1 MSLFDQFVQ
10 QYQLSKT
17 LRFELKPVGETSELL
32 EEEKVFRKDKALQE
46 NYEKTKPYL
55 DRLHRAFVKEALAKE
70 KGTFTE
76 KELKEYAELCQKFQA
91 AKEHK
96 VKKDKTEL
104 AKKEKELRQKITQS
118 FEQQAQ
124 AWAEKYSLN
133 SKKESKKKDQ
143 KALSILFGVEV
154 FKILQARY
162 GEEEGTKIRDPSTGE
177 QISLFAAWQKF
188 SGYFTKFQE
197 TRKNF
202 YKNDGKASAI
212 ATRTIDQNLKRF
224 CNNRVVFEK
233 SLKGLDFSEV
243 EKNFGKSLEQVFAL
257 DFYNH
262 CLLQEGIDEY
272 NQILGG
278 GTLANGEKRKGLNEL
293 INKYNQDQKDQK
305 DQKRPYLRKL
315 DKQILSEQEKLIGEI
330 ENEEEL
336 LAELKDF
343 HQTAAAKTKSL
354 KRLLPDFFKH
364 NATYDIA
371 KIYITKEALNTIAYR
386 WTDEAPLLQ
395 QSLGEVLKQEKIVNS
410 ADKLPDCIALKHL
423 KEALKQVAEKE
434 KKIWKERYSEIGIF
448 KNENAKEA
456 DLLWQQFLEI
466 FQYEF
471 QALFERAISKKEK
484 VGYQVFEK
492 EFQAL
497 WQNFKITKESKD
509 LIKNFADQVLAIY
522 QMAKYF
528 AVEKKRQWS
537 EDYDLGDFYTDPHKG
552 YFEHFY
558 QRAYEEIVQPY
569 NRIRNYLTKKPYEE
583 KKWKLN
589 FENATLAAGWD
600 QNKEPE
606 KWAVLL
612 RQEEKLFLGIM
623 KKGCNQIFA
632 EKKIKN
638 LAPGS
643 GQDKYEKMVY
653 KYLPDPVKMLPKV
666 CFCTKGK
673 EFFKPPAEILEIYK
687 EGKFKKGENFSV
699 PSLQKLIDF
708 YKDCLKKYPDWQC
721 YDFRHLKPTEKYQ
734 NLKEF
739 TEDVAKDSYKIKF
752 QALPAEYIR
761 DKNQQGELY
770 LFQIK
775 NKDWNKGA
783 TGCKNLHTLY
793 FEALFAPAN
802 QKQNFPFKLN
812 GEAEIFYRPATEQAK
827 LGSKK
832 DRQGKRITNHKR
844 FSEEKIFFHL
854 PVTLNRAQSQ
864 PNWQFN
870 AEMNNFLAQNGKEI
884 KIIGLDRGEKH
895 LLYYTVINQEG
906 EVLTTAEGKLLAG
919 SLNWIGRDG
928 AGQVIDYHA
937 KLGEREKEREKARQ
951 AWEAVQQIKDL
962 KKGYISQVVRKL
974 ADLALQYN
982 AIIVLE
988 DLNMRFKQMRG
999 GIEKSVY
1006 QQLEKALITK
1016 FNFLVNKK
1024 ETDSQKPGHP
1034 LRAYQLT
1041 APFKSFQAM
1050 GKQTGLIFYTPAAYT
1065 SQIDPVTGWRPNLYL
1080 KYQSAKKAQEKI
1092 GKFSSIEFR
1101 EGRFEFTYDLKK
1113 FKKLKEWPKK
1123 TRWTVCS
1130 KVARFQWVRQRKEK
1144 EGGYKAYPDL
1154 TENFQE
1160 LFKDYG
1166 LDYRQGDLQAQIKD
1180 LTLQGNEKF
1189 FKRFF
1194 SLFKLLCQIR
1204 NTDEKAKDPNQRDFI
1219 LSPVAP
1225 FFDSRKGK
1233 HPRNG
1238 DENGAYNI
1246 ARKGCLILAKI
1257 AKFYKEKGDCTK
1269 LKWGDFFI
1277 SHKDWDDFTQ
1287 KEV

>member
-17 LRFELKPVGETSELL
+17 LRFELKPVGATSKLL
-32 EEEKVFRKDKALQE
+32 EKEEVFRKDKALQE

-96 VKKDKTEL
+96 VKKDY
-104 AKKEKELRQKITQS
+104 KKQLEKREKELRQKIIQS

-124 AWAEKYSLN
+124 AEKYSLN
-133 SKKESKKKDQ
+133 SKKKSKKKDQ
-143 KALSILFGVEV
+143 KALSILFGKEV

-162 GEEEGTKIRDPSTGE
+162 GEEEETKIRDPITGK

-212 ATRTIDQNLKRF
+212 ATRIIDQNLKRF

-243 EKNFGKSLEQVFAL
+243 ESNFGKSLEQVFAL

-278 GTLANGEKRKGLNEL
+278 VTLANGEKRKGLNEL
-293 INKYNQDQKDQK
+293 INKYNQGQQDKKDN
-305 DQKRPYLRKL
+305 KRPYLRKL

-330 ENEEEL
+330 ESEEEL
-336 LAELKDF
+336 LAELKNF

-395 QSLGEVLKQEKIVNS
+395 ASLKEVLKQEKIIVKS
-410 ADKLPDCIALKHL
+410 TRELPDCIALKHL
-423 KEALKQVAEKE
+423 KEALKQVAEK
-434 KKIWKERYSEIGIF
+434 KKKFWKERYSEIGIF

-471 QALFERAISKKEK
+471 QALFEGAISKKEK

-497 WQNFKITKESKD
+497 LQNFKITKESKA

-600 QNKEPE
+600 QNKEAE

-612 RQEEKLFLGIM
+612 RQEKKLFLGIM

-632 EKKIKN
+632 EEKIKN

-643 GQDKYEKMVY
+643 GQGKYQKMVY

-666 CFCTKGK
+666 CFSKK
-673 EFFKPPAEILEIYK
+673 NEKLLPKDEIKKIYESYK
-687 EGKFKKGENFSV
+687 SYKNEGEFKKGETFSV
-699 PSLQKLIDF
+699 SSLQKLIAF
-708 YKDCLKKYPDWQC
+708 YKDCLKKYEGWQC
-721 YDFRHLKPTEKYQ
+721 YDFQHLKPTEKYQ
-734 NLKEF
+734 DIKEF
-739 TEDVAKDSYKIKF
+739 FEDVAKDSYKIEF
-752 QALPAEYIR
+752 QDLPAEYIR
-761 DKNQQGELY
+761 DKNQKGELY

-793 FEALFAPAN
+793 FEALFALVN
-802 QKQNFPFKLN
+802 QEQNFPFKLD
-812 GEAEIFYRPATEQAK
+812 GAAEIFYRPATEQAK

-832 DRQGKRITNHKR
+832 DRQGKKITNHKR
-844 FSEEKIFFHL
+844 FSSI
-854 PVTLNRAQSQ
+854 P
-864 PNWQFN
+864 
-870 AEMNNFLAQNGKEI
+870 
-884 KIIGLDRGEKH
+884 
-895 LLYYTVINQEG
+895 
-906 EVLTTAEGKLLAG
+906 
-919 SLNWIGRDG
+919 
-928 AGQVIDYHA
+928 
-937 KLGEREKEREKARQ
+937 
-951 AWEAVQQIKDL
+951 
-962 KKGYISQVVRKL
+962 
-974 ADLALQYN
+974 
-982 AIIVLE
+982 
-988 DLNMRFKQMRG
+988 
-999 GIEKSVY
+999 KS
-1006 QQLEKALITK
+1006 T
-1016 FNFLVNKK
+1016 
-1024 ETDSQKPGHP
+1024 
-1034 LRAYQLT
+1034 
-1041 APFKSFQAM
+1041 
-1050 GKQTGLIFYTPAAYT
+1050 
-1065 SQIDPVTGWRPNLYL
+1065 
-1080 KYQSAKKAQEKI
+1080 
-1092 GKFSSIEFR
+1092 
-1101 EGRFEFTYDLKK
+1101 
-1113 FKKLKEWPKK
+1113 
-1123 TRWTVCS
+1123 
-1130 KVARFQWVRQRKEK
+1130 
-1144 EGGYKAYPDL
+1144 
-1154 TENFQE
+1154 
-1160 LFKDYG
+1160 
-1166 LDYRQGDLQAQIKD
+1166 
-1180 LTLQGNEKF
+1180 
-1189 FKRFF
+1189 
-1194 SLFKLLCQIR
+1194 
-1204 NTDEKAKDPNQRDFI
+1204 
-1219 LSPVAP
+1219 
-1225 FFDSRKGK
+1225 
-1233 HPRNG
+1233 
-1238 DENGAYNI
+1238 
-1246 ARKGCLILAKI
+1246 
-1257 AKFYKEKGDCTK
+1257 
-1269 LKWGDFFI
+1269 
-1277 SHKDWDDFTQ
+1277 
-1287 KEV
+1287 